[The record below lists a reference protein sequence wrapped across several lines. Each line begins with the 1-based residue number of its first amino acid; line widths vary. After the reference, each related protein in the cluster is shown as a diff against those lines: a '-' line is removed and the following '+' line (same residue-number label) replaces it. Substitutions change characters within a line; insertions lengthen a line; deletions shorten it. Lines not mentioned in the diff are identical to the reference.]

1 MADSGMSN
9 SDDIPAAGSEAQS
22 ASASAGRW
30 IGKLD
35 QGEFDVAF
43 YERILQRQPDDIRLL
58 RLLGE
63 LYARRGQYD
72 RALTIDQKLC
82 ELLPDDGVVHY
93 NLACSL
99 AMCGAVQEAIHWL
112 GRAIELGYND
122 FGHLEVD
129 PDLVNVRQLPQYQ
142 ALLRQYGLTAN

>member
-1 MADSGMSN
+1 MSN
-9 SDDIPAAGSEAQS
+9 SDDIPAEGPTTRS
-22 ASASAGRW
+22 ASPDGGEW
-30 IGKLD
+30 IGKLEQRD
-35 QGEFDVAF
+35 FDVDF
-43 YERILQRQPDDIRLL
+43 YERILQRQPNDVRLL

-72 RALTIDQKLC
+72 RAVVIDQKLAG
-82 ELLPDDGVVHY
+82 LLPDDGVVHY

-99 AMCGAVQEAIHWL
+99 AMRGSVQDAVSTL

-129 PDLVNVRQLPQYQ
+129 PDLVNVRRLPQYQ
-142 ALLRQYGLTAN
+142 ALMRQYGLGG

>member
-1 MADSGMSN
+1 MSN
-9 SDDIPAAGSEAQS
+9 SKEFRVEGSDAQG
-22 ASASAGRW
+22 ASPGSDPW

-35 QGEFDVAF
+35 QRGFDVDF
-43 YERILQRQPDDIRLL
+43 YERILERQPNDIRLL

-63 LYARRGQYD
+63 LYASRGQYD
-72 RALTIDQKLC
+72 RALTIDQKLAG
-82 ELLPDDGVVHY
+82 LLPEDGVVHY

-99 AMCGAVQEAIHWL
+99 AMRGAVQEAIRWL

-129 PDLVNVRQLPQYQ
+129 PDLLSLRQLPQYQ
-142 ALLRQYGLTAN
+142 ALMRQYGLGG